1 MEKNQ
6 LNLYALQD
14 FDMLHSNPMKGNEIT
29 PLIAL
34 IGDELVEECVHLL
47 CLWCVQA
54 WSLHNSQRDGWGLHL
69 A

>member
-47 CLWCVQA
+47 CL
-54 WSLHNSQRDGWGLHL
+54 
-69 A
+69 